1 MLHLHLTAIIVSL
14 ILFIAVFAM
23 YKKNNSSDNKPAL
36 ILHMVLRVFYLLVL
50 FSGIM
55 IYVGNMEGISAAGS
69 HMQYGIKALLGI
81 LSVVFMEVAVVRL
94 KKHSASA
101 NVLLVVTLILIIA
114 AVIMGSALPLGML
127 SF

>member
-1 MLHLHLTAIIVSL
+1 VLHLHLTAIIVSL

-94 KKHSASA
+94 KKHSASV

>member
-94 KKHSASA
+94 KKHSASV

>member
-94 KKHSASA
+94 KKHSESA

-114 AVIMGSALPLGML
+114 AVIMGSTLPLGML

>member
-94 KKHSASA
+94 KKHSASV

-114 AVIMGSALPLGML
+114 AVIMGSTLPLGML

>member
-55 IYVGNMEGISAAGS
+55 IYVGNMEGISATGS

-114 AVIMGSALPLGML
+114 AVIMGSTLPLGML

>member
-1 MLHLHLTAIIVSL
+1 
-14 ILFIAVFAM
+14 
-23 YKKNNSSDNKPAL
+23 
-36 ILHMVLRVFYLLVL
+36 
-50 FSGIM
+50 
-55 IYVGNMEGISAAGS
+55 
-69 HMQYGIKALLGI
+69 MQYGIKALLGI

-114 AVIMGSALPLGML
+114 AVIMGSTLPLGML

>member
-14 ILFIAVFAM
+14 ILFIAVYAM
-23 YKKNNSSDNKPAL
+23 YKKNNTAENKPAF
-36 ILHMVLRVFYLLVL
+36 IMHMILRVFYLLVL

-81 LSVVFMEVAVVRL
+81 LSVGFMEMAVVRL
-94 KKHSASA
+94 KKKSTTA
-101 NVLLVVTLILIIA
+101 NVLLIVTLVLIVA
-114 AVIMGSALPLGML
+114 TVIMGSILPLGML

>member
-94 KKHSASA
+94 KKYSASA

-114 AVIMGSALPLGML
+114 AVIMGSTLPLGML

>member
-69 HMQYGIKALLGI
+69 HMQYCIKALLGI

-114 AVIMGSALPLGML
+114 AVIMGSTLPLGML

>member
-1 MLHLHLTAIIVSL
+1 VLHLHLTAIIVSL

-114 AVIMGSALPLGML
+114 AVIMGSTLPLGML

>member
-23 YKKNNSSDNKPAL
+23 YKKNNSSDNKPTL

-114 AVIMGSALPLGML
+114 AVIMGSTLPLGRL

>member
-1 MLHLHLTAIIVSL
+1 VLHLHLTAIIVSL
-14 ILFIAVFAM
+14 ILFIAVFEM

-94 KKHSASA
+94 KKHSASV

>member
-69 HMQYGIKALLGI
+69 HMQYGIKALLGF

-94 KKHSASA
+94 KKHSASV

-114 AVIMGSALPLGML
+114 AVIMGSTLPLGML

>member
-1 MLHLHLTAIIVSL
+1 
-14 ILFIAVFAM
+14 
-23 YKKNNSSDNKPAL
+23 
-36 ILHMVLRVFYLLVL
+36 
-50 FSGIM
+50 
-55 IYVGNMEGISAAGS
+55 MEGISAAGS

-81 LSVVFMEVAVVRL
+81 LSVVLMEVAVVRL
-94 KKHSASA
+94 KKHSASV

>member
-114 AVIMGSALPLGML
+114 AVIMGSTLPLGML